1 MKFIKVHDKETGK
14 QEIYVNT
21 SAIES
26 VLPYKNA
33 DNTVHTRIYTI
44 TDNQSYYA
52 VAESVE
58 EVMRMIMRSD
68 LCLM

>member
-1 MKFIKVHDKETGK
+1 MSFIKVHDKETGE

-33 DNTVHTRIYTI
+33 DNTVHTRIYII
-44 TDNQSYYA
+44 TDNQSYYT
-52 VAESVE
+52 VAESVD
-58 EVMRMIMRSD
+58 EVMQMIRRSE
-68 LCLM
+68 LCLT

>member
-1 MKFIKVHDKETGK
+1 MKFIKVHDIETGK
-14 QEIYVNT
+14 QEIYVNI

-33 DNTVHTRIYTI
+33 DKTVHTRIYTI
-44 TDNQSYYA
+44 TGDNSFFA

-58 EVMRMIMRSD
+58 EVMQMIRRSE
-68 LCLM
+68 LCLT